1 MIKKLKNHKN
11 YKTDQYQIIIAIL
24 EGICTYDYD
33 QKVINCLSRGGLT
46 TVHNRCVPTFFMA
59 EELFQNDIMGN
70 PHKIDVADMADQLTK
85 KPENISIFNNIFNS
99 HSIFKGRR
107 YYKQSKTIRNSKVK
121 ESQENKKNKNH
132 LRENK
137 MWQKHKIKFIKQV
150 NLFLNTDGYFIGSG
164 TTVSSTICNIY
175 LSQDCLGVQKISLFW
190 HEFWWLHW
198 KF

>member
-1 MIKKLKNHKN
+1 MPLTKNELDGFQYLGGYVVKNLIKKLKNHKN

-137 MWQKHKIKFIKQV
+137 M
-150 NLFLNTDGYFIGSG
+150 
-164 TTVSSTICNIY
+164 
-175 LSQDCLGVQKISLFW
+175 
-190 HEFWWLHW
+190 
-198 KF
+198 